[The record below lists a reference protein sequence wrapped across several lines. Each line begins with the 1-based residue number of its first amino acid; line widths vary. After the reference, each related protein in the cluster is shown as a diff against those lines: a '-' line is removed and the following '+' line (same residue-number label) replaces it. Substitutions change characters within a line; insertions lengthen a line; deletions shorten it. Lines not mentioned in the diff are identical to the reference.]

1 MLNRLG
7 IVWVTALDRFIRL
20 PLATP
25 RKKPRGKSIT
35 HEKLRCEQLSERYP
49 RRDQYSN
56 YPALNFRAKTFGVD
70 LTTSISNL
78 KLVLVRDYIKSRS
91 FEQEAALTKHKKR
104 HPHKYLLTNS
114 LTASVSWVIRCYKSR
129 WQIEWVFRE
138 SKQHFA
144 LGSCSAVS
152 FDAVMQHIS
161 FSFLGFVSL
170 QQLRSDTSC
179 KVKNNHTLG
188 EYRRELQQLYQIH
201 IETSV
206 YMVNLSEQCESVDNI
221 LTDRILNNRLSDT
234 EHETKSD
241 KPFAHIKDDK
251 ALSYLVID
259 KVA

>member
-1 MLNRLG
+1 M
-7 IVWVTALDRFIRL
+7 

-25 RKKPRGKSIT
+25 RKNPRGKPTT
-35 HEKLRCEQLSERYP
+35 HEKLRCDELSARYP

-56 YPALNFRAKTFGVD
+56 YPALDFRAKAFGVD
-70 LTTSISNL
+70 LTTKVSNL

-91 FEQEAALTKHKKR
+91 FEQEAALTKSSKHKKR

-114 LTASVSWVIRCYKSR
+114 LTASVSWIIRCYQSR

-144 LGSCSAVS
+144 LGACSAVS

-161 FSFLGFVSL
+161 FSFLGFVIL
-170 QQLRSDTSC
+170 QQLRIDTPC
-179 KVKNNHTLG
+179 KEKNSHTLG
-188 EYRRELQQLYQIH
+188 EYRRELQQLYQIR
-201 IETSV
+201 IETSI

-221 LTDRILNNRLSDT
+221 LTDKILNRELSKADLQA
-234 EHETKSD
+234 KSD
-241 KPFAHIKDDK
+241 KSFAYIKDDK
-251 ALSYLVID
+251 ALSHLIFD